1 MNFHILSL
9 FPEMVLQ
16 GLSTSITG
24 RAAKQGKIHIDAVNI
39 RDFSEDKHRRVD
51 DYPYG
56 GGAGMLMQAQPVYDA
71 WQQVTKPL
79 FSQEKR
85 KVRTIYVTP
94 QGEPFTQKKA
104 EEFAAADDLVILCG
118 HYEGIDER
126 VLEEVVTDYVSI
138 GDYVLTGGEL
148 AAMVIV
154 DAVARLVPGVLHN
167 DASAETESFHGNLLE
182 HPQYSRPEVWHEKRV
197 PEVLLS
203 GNQKEV
209 DKWRL
214 EQSVLRT
221 KERRPDLYESYRQM
235 QECKELLMTQKLLH
249 IDMIEAINRGAAQ
262 LVYRKGKEI
271 LLYHTQAGIFYHT
284 DPEEKEEPYLYEW
297 GEGLCERE
305 LSGAN
310 TLAQG
315 ALPSGAMVSEA
326 MPDCLVLHQERY
338 IAKAEQLF
346 SLKHTMTCSH
356 AVYTKKEK
364 APVSGLYRPDGKPMG
379 NGLTIQPLHAEH
391 ADFVKENYRKM
402 SPEYLAGRIEKGA
415 MFGAFLGEQLAG
427 FAGIHDDGGIGM
439 LFVHPQYR
447 RQKIAQA
454 LETYLVNLL
463 LERGMTPYGQIETD
477 NDASLQLQEKLGLY
491 VAKSPVFWLE
501 K

>member
-1 MNFHILSL
+1 
-9 FPEMVLQ
+9 MVLQ

-71 WQQVTKPL
+71 WHQVTEPL
-79 FSQEKR
+79 LSEKMR

-104 EEFAAADDLVILCG
+104 EEFAQADDLVILCG

-167 DASAETESFHGNLLE
+167 DTSAETESFHGSLLE
-182 HPQYSRPEVWHEKRV
+182 YPQYSRPEVWHEKRV

-221 KERRPDLYESYRQM
+221 EERRPDLYESYRQM

-262 LVYRKGKEI
+262 LVYRKDKEI

-284 DPEEKEEPYLYEW
+284 DPEEKEEPYLYAW
-297 GEGLCERE
+297 GEGLRERE
-305 LSGAN
+305 QSGAG
-310 TLAQG
+310 TLVQG
-315 ALPSGAMVSEA
+315 ALAFGEKINAG
-326 MPDCLVLHQERY
+326 MPECLVLHQKRY
-338 IAKAEQLF
+338 IAKAESLF
-346 SLKHTMTCSH
+346 LLQHTMTCSH

-364 APVSGLYRPDGKPMG
+364 APVSGLYRPDQKPMG

-402 SPEYLAGRIEKGA
+402 SPEYLDDRIEKGA
-415 MFGAFLGEQLAG
+415 IFGAFLGEQLAG

>member
-1 MNFHILSL
+1 
-9 FPEMVLQ
+9 
-16 GLSTSITG
+16 
-24 RAAKQGKIHIDAVNI
+24 
-39 RDFSEDKHRRVD
+39 
-51 DYPYG
+51 
-56 GGAGMLMQAQPVYDA
+56 
-71 WQQVTKPL
+71 
-79 FSQEKR
+79 
-85 KVRTIYVTP
+85 
-94 QGEPFTQKKA
+94 
-104 EEFAAADDLVILCG
+104 VILCG

-167 DASAETESFHGNLLE
+167 DASAETESFHKDLLE
-182 HPQYSRPEVWHEKRV
+182 YPQYSRPEVWHEKRV

-221 KERRPDLYESYRQM
+221 KERRPDLYENYRRM
-235 QECKELLMTQKLLH
+235 QECRDLLLTQKLLH

-284 DPEEKEEPYLYEW
+284 DLEEKEEPYLFAW
-297 GEGLCERE
+297 GEGFC
-305 LSGAN
+305 
-310 TLAQG
+310 
-315 ALPSGAMVSEA
+315 
-326 MPDCLVLHQERY
+326 MPGCLVLHQKRY
-338 IAKAEQLF
+338 TVKAESLF

-402 SPEYLAGRIEKGA
+402 SPEYLDDRIEKGT

-439 LFVHPQYR
+439 LFVFPQYL